1 MSEYAEVWERF
12 VRERRLE
19 FGGHTD
25 PSWREG
31 HALSASLMVPVDA
44 SGIRDRLEPM
54 RDALRQFPFVSLH
67 PDYFL
72 HITLYVLG
80 FLSDDPEEDDE
91 ISPERLQEIEANAR
105 RALSDF
111 PAFTARL
118 ANLNAFPSAA
128 FVEVYDGG
136 MLDELRGALSAS
148 CGLKRPSGPPHLTL
162 AYFQA
167 PDDTPVPEELV
178 SAIARFRD
186 CPVGEMPVGSV
197 EITLLDLRSE
207 YPEPQALAEMPL
219 KGQFS

>member
-1 MSEYAEVWERF
+1 MGEYAQVWQSF
-12 VRERRLE
+12 LARRHLE

-31 HALSASLMVPVDA
+31 HTLSASLVVRVDA
-44 SGIRDRLEPM
+44 PVIHDRLEPM
-54 RDALRQFPFVSLH
+54 RDALRPFPFVSLH

-80 FLSDDPEEDDE
+80 FLSDDPEEDE
-91 ISPERLQEIEANAR
+91 VSSEQLEEIEVNAR

-118 ANLNAFPSAA
+118 ANLNAFPAAA

-136 MLDELRGALSAS
+136 MLEELREALSAS
-148 CGLKRPSGPPHLTL
+148 CGLKRPSGPTHMTL

-167 PDDTPVPEELV
+167 PDDAPVPDELV

-186 CPVGEMPVGSV
+186 WPVGEIPVGSV
-197 EITLLDLRSE
+197 EMTLLDLRSD
-207 YPEPQALAEMPL
+207 YPKPEALAEIPL
-219 KGQFS
+219 KEHFS